1 MNAEILRP
9 LIGARERFTPPDD
22 AVRAMPVILRIEKA
36 DPPSRTDLLEAAAA
50 AAVAVCL
57 DDRTAPD
64 GEWHAPVQT
73 WIDWQIRKVAR
84 RARGAH
90 WAAVG
95 ELPGVTVT
103 KGTAQARALLPTLV
117 SATPKVVSRLQVGG
131 TELAADSPGS
141 VDGDVPLLLLNP
153 HVPMTVGKAAAQVGH
168 ATMLLAA
175 RLLEDGRTDE
185 LARWAAA
192 DFACAVRPGGDR
204 WDALCANDSV
214 VAVRDAGY
222 TEVAPNTVTVLV
234 DHP

>member
-1 MNAEILRP
+1 MNPEILRP

-22 AVRAMPVILRIEKA
+22 EVRAMPIILRIDKA
-36 DPPSRTDLLEAAAA
+36 GPPSRTDLLEAAAA

-64 GEWHAPVQT
+64 GEWHEPVRT

-95 ELPGVTVT
+95 ELPGITVT
-103 KGTAQARALLPTLV
+103 RGTAQARALLPTLV
-117 SATPKVVSRLQVGG
+117 SETPKTVSRLQVGG
-131 TELAADSPGS
+131 TDLAPDAPGPVADGEP
-141 VDGDVPLLLLNP
+141 VLLLNP

-175 RLLEDGRTDE
+175 ELLAQGRTEE

-192 DFACAVRPGGDR
+192 GFGCAVRPGGDG
-204 WDALCANDSV
+204 WDALCANGSA

-222 TEVAPNTVTVLV
+222 TEVAPNTVTVLA
-234 DHP
+234 DYR